1 MCGLPFVFL
10 LWDPHTRGVRSGQSR
25 VGERGS
31 ALPSQGGSRP
41 SGLTAH
47 SSGIA
52 THSVAPDRGF
62 YVYTLNL
69 HNVLCQV
76 YLNELTKK
84 KTMTTFI
91 SFFKLMLQYKQLR
104 LRASVCTQASG
115 RRNLIPQSNN
125 GLLTLHLVGSH
136 NCLLPCPGHLKCQ
149 RRRGRQGWGE
159 S

>member
-31 ALPSQGGSRP
+31 AFPSQGGSRP

-84 KTMTTFI
+84 KTMTTFV
-91 SFFKLMLQYKQLR
+91 SFKLMLQYKQL
-104 LRASVCTQASG
+104 
-115 RRNLIPQSNN
+115 
-125 GLLTLHLVGSH
+125 
-136 NCLLPCPGHLKCQ
+136 
-149 RRRGRQGWGE
+149 
-159 S
+159 